1 MSASTGFTIKL
12 GKISKR
18 INSTSSSFTGTN
30 YTGCFLKEETS
41 INNPTI
47 ILSAPLDKY
56 NYMSWDGR
64 YYWIDET
71 ISIDWKRIQIKA
83 HLDPLATYKSSITSS
98 SVYALYSNSTY
109 WNELV
114 DDIRIQPE
122 KLLYEFSAV
131 KNQVFGSGVLS
142 STGCIVMTF
151 FQAIPSVG
159 CNPGIHTGV
168 LSISSFRECLKDL
181 SSIQWDQGVTEFLEL
196 FTKTIQAFAGNG
208 SWADNVYS
216 CIWIPVDISK
226 INGDGRNGIAIGGL
240 LADNVSWKEIP
251 QNYMIKNDSSGEN
264 GNTISLASYWNTL
277 STGGKAFLRQS
288 RFSSAQLVT
297 PSGAVSVDMSTL
309 MQVDHLQISAVLN
322 VGNGDWCLEV
332 HNTNMTGE
340 VLASASGNLG
350 INLMGLVVDSPDLLS
365 QGVQSIFNMSMGGA
379 VTAVASEFGGKTG
392 VDPSNLIASPIVHRA
407 PSCPLNSSG
416 PGMFVAPNPGRVTFI
431 IVTMG
436 PEMIQQNEYI
446 SFCNK
451 YGYPCNRYISLNGY
465 SGYLKCFNTS
475 IGCNGAS
482 ESEEQ
487 FVNTC
492 LNSGIYIE

>member
-1 MSASTGFTIKL
+1 MAASTGITITL
-12 GKISKR
+12 GKTSKR
-18 INSTSSSFTGTN
+18 INSTSTSFSGTA
-30 YTGCFLKEETS
+30 YTGCFLKENCS
-41 INNPTI
+41 INNPVI
-47 ILSAPLDKY
+47 ILNAPLDKY
-56 NYMSWDGR
+56 NYMSWGSR
-64 YYWIDET
+64 YYWVDET
-71 ISIDWKRIQIKA
+71 ISIDWNRIEVHA
-83 HLDPLATYKSSITSS
+83 HLDPLATYKSSITGS
-98 SVYALYSNSTY
+98 SVYALYANSSY
-109 WNELV
+109 WNEYV

-122 KLLYEFSAV
+122 KLLYQYSDV
-131 KNQVFGSGVLS
+131 KNQVFGNSVLS
-142 STGCIVMTF
+142 STGCVVMTF
-151 FQAIPSVG
+151 FQAIPSAG

-208 SWADNVYS
+208 SWCDNVYS
-216 CIWIPVDISK
+216 CIWIPVDIGQ
-226 INGDGRNGIAIGGL
+226 INGTGRNGIAIGGL

-251 QNYMIKNDSSGEN
+251 QNYMIKNDSSSN
-264 GNTISLASYWNTL
+264 QISLAGYWSTL

-340 VLASASGNLG
+340 VLATASGNLG
-350 INLMGLVVDSPDLLS
+350 INLMGLVVDSPDLIS
-365 QGVQSIFNMSMGGA
+365 QGAQTVFNAALGGA
-379 VTAVASEFGGKTG
+379 AVAVASEYGAKTG
-392 VDPSNLIASPIVHRA
+392 VDPSNIIASPIVHNA

-416 PGMFVAPNPGRVTFI
+416 PGMFVSPNPGRVMFVVT
-431 IVTMG
+431 TMG

-446 SFCNK
+446 SFCGK
-451 YGYPCNRYISLNGY
+451 HGYPANRYISLSGY
-465 SGYLKCFNTS
+465 SGFLKCFNAS
-475 IGCNGAS
+475 VGCNGAS
-482 ESEEQ
+482 QAEEA

>member
-1 MSASTGFTIKL
+1 MSASTGFTVTL
-12 GKISKR
+12 GMISKR
-18 INSTSSSFTGTN
+18 INSTKSTMSDS
-30 YTGCFLKEETS
+30 YTFNGCFLKENCS
-41 INNPTI
+41 INNPVIQVNGTFR
-47 ILSAPLDKY
+47 KY
-56 NYMSWDGR
+56 NYMSWGGR
-64 YYWIDET
+64 YYWVDET
-71 ISIDWKRIQIKA
+71 ISIDWKRFEVHC
-83 HLDPLATYKSSITSS
+83 HLDPLATYKGSITSS
-98 SVYALYSNSTY
+98 SVYALYSNSSH
-109 WNELV
+109 WNEFV

-122 KLLYEFSAV
+122 KLLYEYTAV
-131 KNQVFGSGVLS
+131 KNQVFGDDVLS
-142 STGCIVMTF
+142 STGCVVMTF
-151 FQAIPSVG
+151 FQAIPSYGV
-159 CNPGIHTGV
+159 NPGIHTAV
-168 LSISSFRECLKDL
+168 LTVGSFHSCLKDI
-181 SSIQWDQGVTEFLEL
+181 SSIQWDQGITEFLEL

-216 CIWIPVDISK
+216 CIWLPVSYSK
-226 INGDGRNGIAIGGL
+226 ISGNEHTGLAIGGL
-240 LADNVSWKEIP
+240 LADSVTWKEIS
-251 QNYMIKNDSSGEN
+251 QNYMLKNDSNSN
-264 GNTISLASYWNTL
+264 QISLASYWNTL

-365 QGVQSIFNMSMGGA
+365 QGAQTVFNAALGGA
-379 VTAVASEFGGKTG
+379 SIGVASEFGGKTG
-392 VDPSNLIASPIVHRA
+392 IDTGNIIASPLVHSA

-416 PGMFVAPNPGRVTFI
+416 PGMFVAPNPGRVSFI

-436 PEMIQQNEYI
+436 PTMIQQDEYI

-475 IGCNGAS
+475 ISCSGAS
-482 ESEEQ
+482 QAEEA